1 MVLKPYVPSTTR
13 ASRVRHPSWKDQETS
28 AVPPDLHGTYFSHRT
43 WSFQEFLGPD
53 SDPKFG
59 PVPDSGVSINGGSP
73 KWLVYNGQSQSKM
86 GWFRGTPIS
95 GNHSIPSNISTVL
108 WPSHTTHHYPRLS
121 TSDAAS
127 QRLIR
132 AAFCQ
137 DQKWPQNVASAAAT
151 VPGCTRLYQ
160 VPLGWTPP
168 LVFLG
173 ENRQTDGGN
182 P

>member
-1 MVLKPYVPSTTR
+1 MCHQPPGPRGSGTPVERIKKHLQYHQIFMGHISAIAHDHSKNSWVLTLIPNLALCLTR
-13 ASRVRHPSWKDQETS
+13 GFP
-28 AVPPDLHGTYFSHRT
+28 LMG
-43 WSFQEFLGPD
+43 
-53 SDPKFG
+53 DP
-59 PVPDSGVSINGGSP
+59 P

-160 VPLGWTPP
+160 VPLGWTPL